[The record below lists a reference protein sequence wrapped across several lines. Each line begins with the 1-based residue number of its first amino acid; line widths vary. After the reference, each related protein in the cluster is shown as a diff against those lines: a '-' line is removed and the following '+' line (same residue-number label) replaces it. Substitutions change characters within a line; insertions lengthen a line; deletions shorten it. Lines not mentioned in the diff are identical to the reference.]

1 MISRLTGKLIAKTA
15 TEAVIDCNGIGFSAF
30 ITLATYDRLPEIGEE
45 VSLIT
50 HLIPRDD
57 SLNLYGFYDVVERD
71 AFLQLISIS
80 GVGAKTAIAVLS
92 ALSVAEL
99 QQFIISGNSPAL
111 QKLQGIG
118 KKTAER
124 IILELKDKI
133 AKLQVGEEALLPGT
147 ISDTV
152 RQEAVMALVSLGYTN
167 TAAEKAV
174 KKVLADVSGDITVE
188 SLIRLVLKN
197 TGK

>member
-1 MISRLTGKLIAKTA
+1 MISRLTGKLIVKTA
-15 TEAVIDCNGIGFSAF
+15 TEAVIDCNGIGFSVF
-30 ITLATYDRLPEIGEE
+30 ITLATFDRLPEIGEE

-57 SLNLYGFYDVVERD
+57 AMNLYGFYDSAEKD
-71 AFLQLISIS
+71 AFLQLTSIS

-99 QQFIISGNSPAL
+99 QQNILTGNSLAL

-133 AKLQVGEEALLPGT
+133 SKLQVSEELPVPGG
-147 ISDTV
+147 ISDTI

-167 TAAEKAV
+167 AAAEKAV
-174 KKVLADVSGDITVE
+174 KKVLAGATEELSVE
-188 SLIRLVLKN
+188 SLIRMVLKIN
-197 TGK
+197 N

>member
-133 AKLQVGEEALLPGT
+133 SKLQVGEEALLPGT